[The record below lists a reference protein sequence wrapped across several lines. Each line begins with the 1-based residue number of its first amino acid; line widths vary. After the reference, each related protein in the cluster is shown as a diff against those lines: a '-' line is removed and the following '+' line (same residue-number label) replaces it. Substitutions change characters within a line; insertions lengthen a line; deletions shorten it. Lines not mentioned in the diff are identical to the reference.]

1 MNDRSK
7 LLHMLRGKLA
17 SGGDKALKITVQIN
31 CRELEAAVEYSR
43 NSGAYWRQVS
53 ARALLS

>member
-17 SGGDKALKITVQIN
+17 SGGDEALKITVQIN
-31 CRELEAAVEYSR
+31 YRELEAAVEYSR
-43 NSGAYWRQVS
+43 NSGVYWRQVS
-53 ARALLS
+53 PRALLS

>member
-17 SGGDKALKITVQIN
+17 SGGDEALKITVQIN
-31 CRELEAAVEYSR
+31 CASSKRPWSTRGTVARIGARCQPELC
-43 NSGAYWRQVS
+43 
-53 ARALLS
+53 

>member
-1 MNDRSK
+1 MNDRRK

-17 SGGDKALKITVQIN
+17 SGGDEALKITVQIN
-31 CRELEAAVEYSR
+31 YRELEAAVEYSR

-53 ARALLS
+53 A